1 MRIDV
6 NAILDAREQAQVFV
20 LDAHQL
26 ENREQRVAAF
36 LVQGTARLLA
46 VKFATALVEQL
57 RKRSISEPCIMH
69 FRLATHGSIKRA
81 NCHPFKINDVCFAHN
96 GILSV
101 RPMGD
106 RTDSETA
113 FIRYLYPYI
122 EQYGLYSHEAE
133 KMVGNII
140 ESSKFAFMQGE
151 DVRLFGR
158 FEEFNGCYC
167 SNLRFT
173 YLIPGLH
180 RFGF

>member
-1 MRIDV
+1 MCVICYIPKGVETPSYRILRAMH
-6 NAILDAREQAQVFV
+6 NANPHGMGFCTPTQFCKGLNFDYF
-20 LDAHQL
+20 
-26 ENREQRVAAF
+26 
-36 LVQGTARLLA
+36 
-46 VKFATALVEQL
+46 VEQL